1 MNNNNEDKRKVEE
14 AYSRFGAL
22 LQESKTKIQEIGNS
36 DSRFETV
43 KKQYLSLFEAKIQES
58 RNLLENA
65 VKYQE
70 WDNLVVAFF
79 GVTNAGKSTIIE
91 TFRILFDEE
100 TRRDAIIKANGDGVD
115 GEIVGDGKMD
125 FTKTYEE
132 YRMSIDGKQFVLI
145 DVPGIEGKE
154 SEVKDEILKALGKAH
169 CVFCVHGLKE
179 KPDTKVVERVK
190 SYLKDWVK
198 VYSIL
203 NIKGTSFN
211 YDEKEER
218 EEFKTKTIRSLE
230 EQTIQVFTEALGKH
244 YAGNFT
250 IQALLAL
257 CAKAYFSPKRL
268 DLIKEQKELLNSF
281 KSSDAILEFC
291 NFNSVVDVVRH
302 LSVHY
307 SEEICEAHKTKVKA
321 LYKTTFKSLKE
332 LNSNQ
337 KTIIDQIIVELKR
350 YKDLVISIFDSKVSS
365 IKNQIHWEIVDG
377 FDVLKKDG
385 YSAIDDGVSGKK
397 LESFLEER
405 KDEVFG
411 VVDHNIKVI
420 INNEAIA
427 LSDSIEEATKQLK
440 NSINTIFN
448 VNIDSKIEGID
459 MDTSEVISKLEFGFG
474 DFMNWALYLG
484 GCFMFGWTIVGTN
497 WWNPVGWAAAAIMA
511 AIGIFGDGKEKKA
524 KNALS
529 ESIEKSQKQCLDTN
543 YNEICKKVDSE
554 FNKKK
559 NKICTIIN
567 GDVKSLESFKSE
579 IDEIMATI
587 NKYNYK
593 LNNTEYGKL

>member
-1 MNNNNEDKRKVEE
+1 MNNRSEDKRQVEE
-14 AYSRFGAL
+14 AYSRFSAL
-22 LQESKTKIQEIGNS
+22 LQEGKNRIQEIQNS
-36 DSRFETV
+36 DIRYKAA
-43 KKQYLSLFEAKIQES
+43 KKQYLALFEAKMQES
-58 RNLLENA
+58 HAMLDNA
-65 VKYQE
+65 IKYQE

-100 TRRDAIIKANGDGVD
+100 TRKAAIKKSRGKGVD
-115 GEIVGDGKMD
+115 GAIVGDGKMD

-132 YRMSIDGKQFVLI
+132 YRMSIDGNQFVLI

-154 SEVKDEILKALGKAH
+154 SEVKEEILKALGKAH

-179 KPDTKVVERVK
+179 KPDTEVVERVK

-203 NIKGTSFN
+203 NIRGTSFN
-211 YDEKEER
+211 YDEEEER
-218 EEFKTKTIRSLE
+218 EEFKTKSILSLE
-230 EQTIQVFTEALGKH
+230 KQTKQVFTEALGKH
-244 YAGNFT
+244 YAGNYT

-257 CAKAYFSPKRL
+257 CAKAHFSPKRR
-268 DLIKEQKELLNSF
+268 DLIKEQEELLNSF
-281 KSSDAILEFC
+281 KSPDAILEFC

-302 LSVHY
+302 LSDHY

-337 KTIIDQIIVELKR
+337 KAIIDQIIVELKR
-350 YKDLVISIFDSKVSS
+350 YKDLVTSIFDSKVSS
-365 IKNQIHWEIVDG
+365 IKNQIHWEIVNG

-385 YSAIDDGVSGKK
+385 YSAIDEGVSGKK
-397 LESFLEER
+397 LESFLEEK

-411 VVDHNIKVI
+411 DVDHKIKVI
-420 INNEAIA
+420 IHNEAID
-427 LSDSIEEATKQLK
+427 LGNSIQEATEQLK
-440 NSINTIFN
+440 KAINTIFN

-459 MDTSEVISKLEFGFG
+459 MDASEVISKLEFGFG
-474 DFMNWALYLG
+474 DFMNWAGYLG
-484 GCFMFGWTIVGTN
+484 GIVL
-497 WWNPVGWAAAAIMA
+497 AIFA
-511 AIGIFGDGKEKKA
+511 TGPIGIVSGIVMAISGLISIIIDGKEEKA
-524 KNALS
+524 KTKLS
-529 ESIEKSQKQCLDTN
+529 ESIDKSQKQCLDTN
-543 YNEICKKVDSE
+543 YNEICKKVELE
-554 FNKKK
+554 FKKKK
-559 NKICTIIN
+559 NRICKIIN